1 MYLSKI
7 VLNTRNR
14 GVMADISNMYSM
26 HQTLISMLPGYDNSP
41 DSKYLYRLEQDERRN
56 TAIIQMQSEIEPCF
70 DKHFDTGYLQIA
82 QSKEY
87 SPKFN
92 NGEQYRFRLYA
103 NAVRKRTY
111 NPDKDT
117 NPNPNKKSSESVL
130 VPMYKE
136 DEMEKWLS
144 DRAISNGFELLGQ
157 PNMAKSYRKFSKKG
171 ESAHS
176 SNLFGVQYDGIL
188 RITDAEQFAE
198 ALRSGI
204 GKGKAFGF
212 GLLSVAK
219 IV

>member
-14 GVMADISNMYSM
+14 GVMSDISNMYSM

-41 DSKYLYRLEQDERRN
+41 NSKYLYRLEQDERRN
-56 TAIIQMQSEIEPCF
+56 TAIILMQSEIEPCF
-70 DKHFDTGYLQIA
+70 DKHLETGYLQIA

-87 SPKFN
+87 SPIFN
-92 NGEQYRFRLYA
+92 NGDQMRFLLYA

-111 NPDKDT
+111 DPEKDT
-117 NPNPNKKSSESVL
+117 NWNKKSAEIVL

-136 DEMEKWLS
+136 DEMADWMR
-144 DRAISNGFELLGQ
+144 DRAERNGFELCGQ
-157 PNMAKSYRKFSKKG
+157 PNMAKSYRRFSKKG

-176 SNLFGVQYDGIL
+176 SNLFGVQYEGIL
-188 RITDAEQFAE
+188 RVTNSEQFAE
-198 ALRSGI
+198 AVRSGI

-219 IV
+219 MI

>member
-41 DSKYLYRLEQDERRN
+41 NSKYLYRLEQDERLN
-56 TAIIQMQSEIEPCF
+56 TAIILMQSEIEPCF

-92 NGEQYRFRLYA
+92 NGEQYRFRLFA

-111 NPDKDT
+111 DPDKDT
-117 NPNPNKKSSESVL
+117 NPNKKIAESVL

-171 ESAHS
+171 DAKHK

-188 RITDAEQFAE
+188 RVTDSEQFTE
-198 ALRSGI
+198 AVCSGI

-212 GLLSVAK
+212 GLLSIVK
-219 IV
+219 II